1 MEFHQK
7 NFKTI
12 FPNSV
17 TMLGLAFG
25 VSSMNM
31 AYWGQ
36 WEKALLFIV
45 LAAIF
50 DFLDGKVARL
60 LGVSSKFGMQLD
72 SLSDFISFGVAPG
85 FLMYQWTLDPHMK
98 IEVMEN
104 IAKRSEAV
112 GIGWGIVL
120 FLTMCSAMRLARFNI
135 MSEEKTPEYWKNFF
149 VGVPAPAGAGLATF
163 PLMLALATHNQYD
176 FFRSSSFVGFFLIF
190 SGIMMASKIPT
201 VSFKHIHVSE
211 SMAKILSMLRVAILA
226 VIAGLVCMPWKVLSV
241 ICFLYIVTIP
251 VGAFFF
257 LKIKKRCLEGPSE
270 EVTDMAESNRSP
282 LPSETFTDNR
292 DATEN
297 ATEQAENEKLPVSK
311 NAKKE

>member
-1 MEFHQK
+1 MHRHEMRRKLKLKRMEFHQR
-7 NFKTI
+7 NFKTV

-45 LAAIF
+45 LAAVF

-120 FLTMCSAMRLARFNI
+120 FLTMCCAMRLARFNI
-135 MSEEKTPEYWKNFF
+135 MSEEKTPEYWKHFF

-163 PLMLALATHNQYD
+163 PLMLALATHNQYE
-176 FFRSSSFVGFFLIF
+176 FFRTSSFVGFFLVF

-201 VSFKHIHVSE
+201 ISFKQIHVSE
-211 SMAKILSMLRVAILA
+211 RIARILSMLRVAILA
-226 VIAGLVCMPWKVLSV
+226 IIAGLVCMPWKMLSI
-241 ICFLYIVTIP
+241 ICLLYIVTIP
-251 VGAFFF
+251 VGVFFF
-257 LKIKKRCLEGPSE
+257 LKIKKKCLNTAEINTADSE
-270 EVTDMAESNRSP
+270 DSAQE
-282 LPSETFTDNR
+282 
-292 DATEN
+292 
-297 ATEQAENEKLPVSK
+297 VSK
-311 NAKKE
+311 SDEEIPADSH